1 MYKIKILNIIIFLI
15 GFSAFSQVNF
25 TTKLSKDRLGLNERV
40 KIEFTV
46 DKDGDNFIPP
56 KFDNFRVVGGP
67 SQSIRNSWING
78 KKSYSKTYS
87 YFLSP
92 IEKGSFEIGQAS
104 IEVDDEIYKTLP
116 VRITVTSAVDIPT
129 DPNDPNYLAD
139 KNIHLVA
146 EMSNKN
152 PFLNEAI
159 SVSYKLYVS
168 PDTGVNNWRELEAP
182 RYADFWSN
190 NIDIKSLNVQN
201 GTFKGKPYRY
211 VVLRRTLL
219 YPQKTGE
226 LKIEPLT
233 LDISVQVPS
242 NRRDFFGN
250 LISSSVNKTVSSGS
264 SIIDVK
270 SLPIDNK
277 PKDFSGAVGSFSFEI
292 KSDKNELL
300 TDEAFQLSLI
310 VSGDGNFNLFE
321 DPKISLPNSLEVYE
335 PEKISNISVRARG
348 IKGNINNKYTVVP
361 NNPGKYTIPETK
373 FSFFNPVS
381 AEYKTIYSDPIFI
394 DVDGAYNS
402 SLGYSDITEKNR
414 TNKIQLLENQ
424 FSSFKTKTKFSNVND
439 SIFFNSNYYWILFI
453 IPFIICF
460 LIIVSS
466 KILRNYKSKKVD
478 ELKLA
483 RTLTNKLLADSK
495 ALIGNKEKFYESIDK
510 ALTTYL
516 KTKLN
521 LKNSEFKNE
530 IINIKLQEMNL
541 DKESIGLLFEIFE
554 NCQLARYTPL
564 NIDAMSDDYRKA
576 NQFIEQFE
584 KH

>member
-116 VRITVTSAVDIPT
+116 VRVTVTSAVDIPT

-146 EMSNKN
+146 EVSNKN

-361 NNPGKYTIPETK
+361 INPGKYTIPETK

-402 SLGYSDITEKNR
+402 SLVSSDINEKNR

-424 FSSFKTKTKFSNVND
+424 FSSFKTKTKFSNVNER
-439 SIFFNSNYYWILFI
+439 IFFNSNYYWILFI

-460 LIIVSS
+460 IIIVSS
-466 KILRNYKSKKVD
+466 KILRNYKSKKID

-483 RTLTNKLLADSK
+483 RILTNKLLADSK

>member
-116 VRITVTSAVDIPT
+116 VLIMVTSAVDIPT

-146 EMSNKN
+146 EVSNKN

-292 KSDKNELL
+292 KSRKNNIFHFFRI
-300 TDEAFQLSLI
+300 DINCI
-310 VSGDGNFNLFE
+310 V
-321 DPKISLPNSLEVYE
+321 
-335 PEKISNISVRARG
+335 
-348 IKGNINNKYTVVP
+348 
-361 NNPGKYTIPETK
+361 K
-373 FSFFNPVS
+373 F
-381 AEYKTIYSDPIFI
+381 
-394 DVDGAYNS
+394 
-402 SLGYSDITEKNR
+402 
-414 TNKIQLLENQ
+414 
-424 FSSFKTKTKFSNVND
+424 FSN
-439 SIFFNSNYYWILFI
+439 
-453 IPFIICF
+453 
-460 LIIVSS
+460 
-466 KILRNYKSKKVD
+466 
-478 ELKLA
+478 
-483 RTLTNKLLADSK
+483 
-495 ALIGNKEKFYESIDK
+495 
-510 ALTTYL
+510 
-516 KTKLN
+516 
-521 LKNSEFKNE
+521 
-530 IINIKLQEMNL
+530 
-541 DKESIGLLFEIFE
+541 
-554 NCQLARYTPL
+554 
-564 NIDAMSDDYRKA
+564 
-576 NQFIEQFE
+576 
-584 KH
+584 